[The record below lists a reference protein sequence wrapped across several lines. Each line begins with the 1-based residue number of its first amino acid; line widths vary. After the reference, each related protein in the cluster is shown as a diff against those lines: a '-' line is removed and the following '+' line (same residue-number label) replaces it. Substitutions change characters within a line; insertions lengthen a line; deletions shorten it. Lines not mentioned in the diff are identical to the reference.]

1 MTLFALTA
9 MAAATVT
16 QLDSASAMAVMGQV
30 QISQLHIEQTTIVR
44 IRPAT
49 LTAPNAAIPPV
60 RWQEKK
66 GPNCIQVNAI
76 GGALVS
82 GRDSID
88 MVLRGGARLRAKL
101 SKSCAALDFNQG
113 FCVKPSKDGRI
124 CEDRDT
130 IRSRM
135 GAECEI
141 NKFKSLVPEKGR

>member
-9 MAAATVT
+9 MAAATLI
-16 QLDSASAMAVMGQV
+16 QLDTASAVAVMGQV
-30 QISQLHIEQTTIVR
+30 QMSQLRIEQTTVVR
-44 IRPAT
+44 IRPAIAT
-49 LTAPNAAIPPV
+49 PIPQT

-66 GPNCIQVNAI
+66 GPNCIQVNSLA
-76 GGALVS
+76 GALVS
-82 GRDSID
+82 SADSID
-88 MVLRGGARLRAKL
+88 ILLRGGARLRAKL

-113 FCVKPSKDGRI
+113 FYVKPSKDGRI

-141 NKFKSLVPEKGR
+141 DKFRTLVPEKGK